1 MEKTIDEKKEMTIKI
16 QTMDSSFPITLP
28 KTSTVQQLKDI
39 ISSKYTIPQIN
50 QRLIF
55 QGKLMQNEKALSFY
69 KITDECVIHLVAK
82 SLEEVNSNNTNDVNN
97 QNNLNNQQVN
107 NLNLNNNN
115 NSLQYEEMFP
125 VIQIPFRSTRRRRR
139 IMMPHF
145 DISESFEALYQ
156 NMISIDNLSKCKKI
170 YSPNINKIE
179 VFDFSKTKYEVGQW
193 VDVKDTIEQW
203 LEAQVMEVQNN
214 KAYVHYNGWGTR
226 WDEWIEFSSP
236 RMRNFK
242 IYTLQSPGSVFMSPY
257 PGIPCDSNIQPQT
270 RNIDCFFYLEK
281 LQDYLKELYSDIQKL
296 VLLRKKNKYSLFNDK
311 GMNFDDKEILFKVTQ
326 VIPFMDRIG
335 RMLSDISLQ
344 FSHLVVNPSFYPQM
358 ILGYKREDMFKG
370 KDEKK
375 NCVTHINQNND
386 SFSIKRNIN
395 IFDNVFD
402 KKSTMEN
409 EERTLDIKKKDNT
422 EIKDKI
428 EKNEKNKEINI
439 ENKELKIENKIENKE
454 IKIENKTENKEIKI
468 ENNIENKE
476 IKIENNIENK
486 EIKTENKEIN
496 IDNKA
501 ENKEIKIEN
510 KTENKEIKIDIKQDK
525 LNETKQEI
533 NELKNEPKQE
543 IKEIKTENK
552 ESNIL
557 KKNDDKHLI
566 KEEEEG
572 EIKTTLKKEET
583 IIKEKE
589 KNENGINKEENN
601 LQEEINNQ
609 NVQSEQNN
617 QIIENHNNERN
628 NNRNHSQS
636 FNGTR
641 TNQRQEQSIQPQN
654 PIFIQTNL
662 GYNLTSSSSEL
673 PFIQR
678 IITSYTI
685 NDRTVGPSSHIAKLI
700 SNQNLF
706 PKVNLQVPGLLS
718 SGEVM
723 MMTGY
728 TPYSEPNFD
737 IYVHTIISNPRNN
750 DNTNNNQNN
759 NNNNQ
764 NNNNNNNSQQRN
776 FMERAVQTEEIKE
789 KNSEDK

>member
-125 VIQIPFRSTRRRRR
+125 VIQISFRSTRRRRR

-375 NCVTHINQNND
+375 NFVTHINQNND

-468 ENNIENKE
+468 
-476 IKIENNIENK
+476 
-486 EIKTENKEIN
+486 
-496 IDNKA
+496 
-501 ENKEIKIEN
+501 
-510 KTENKEIKIDIKQDK
+510 DIKQDK

-533 NELKNEPKQE
+533 KELKNEPKQE
-543 IKEIKTENK
+543 IKEIKAENK

-557 KKNDDKHLI
+557 KKKDDKPLI

-776 FMERAVQTEEIKE
+776 FMEKAVQTEEIKE

>member
-82 SLEEVNSNNTNDVNN
+82 SLEEVNSNNTNDANN

-533 NELKNEPKQE
+533 KELKNEPKQE

-617 QIIENHNNERN
+617 QIIENHNFERN
-628 NNRNHSQS
+628 NNRPHSQS

-759 NNNNQ
+759 NNNN
-764 NNNNNNNSQQRN
+764 NSQQRN

>member
-1 MEKTIDEKKEMTIKI
+1 M
-16 QTMDSSFPITLP
+16 
-28 KTSTVQQLKDI
+28 
-39 ISSKYTIPQIN
+39 
-50 QRLIF
+50 
-55 QGKLMQNEKALSFY
+55 
-69 KITDECVIHLVAK
+69 
-82 SLEEVNSNNTNDVNN
+82 
-97 QNNLNNQQVN
+97 
-107 NLNLNNNN
+107 
-115 NSLQYEEMFP
+115 
-125 VIQIPFRSTRRRRR
+125 
-139 IMMPHF
+139 
-145 DISESFEALYQ
+145 
-156 NMISIDNLSKCKKI
+156 
-170 YSPNINKIE
+170 
-179 VFDFSKTKYEVGQW
+179 
-193 VDVKDTIEQW
+193 
-203 LEAQVMEVQNN
+203 
-214 KAYVHYNGWGTR
+214 
-226 WDEWIEFSSP
+226 
-236 RMRNFK
+236 
-242 IYTLQSPGSVFMSPY
+242 
-257 PGIPCDSNIQPQT
+257 
-270 RNIDCFFYLEK
+270 
-281 LQDYLKELYSDIQKL
+281 
-296 VLLRKKNKYSLFNDK
+296 
-311 GMNFDDKEILFKVTQ
+311 
-326 VIPFMDRIG
+326 
-335 RMLSDISLQ
+335 
-344 FSHLVVNPSFYPQM
+344 
-358 ILGYKREDMFKG
+358 
-370 KDEKK
+370 
-375 NCVTHINQNND
+375 
-386 SFSIKRNIN
+386 
-395 IFDNVFD
+395 
-402 KKSTMEN
+402 
-409 EERTLDIKKKDNT
+409 
-422 EIKDKI
+422 
-428 EKNEKNKEINI
+428 
-439 ENKELKIENKIENKE
+439 
-454 IKIENKTENKEIKI
+454 
-468 ENNIENKE
+468 
-476 IKIENNIENK
+476 
-486 EIKTENKEIN
+486 
-496 IDNKA
+496 
-501 ENKEIKIEN
+501 
-510 KTENKEIKIDIKQDK
+510 
-525 LNETKQEI
+525 
-533 NELKNEPKQE
+533 
-543 IKEIKTENK
+543 
-552 ESNIL
+552 
-557 KKNDDKHLI
+557 I

-617 QIIENHNNERN
+617 QIIENHNFERN
-628 NNRNHSQS
+628 NNRPHSQS

>member
-82 SLEEVNSNNTNDVNN
+82 SLEEVNSNNSNDANN

-203 LEAQVMEVQNN
+203 LEAQVMEVQND

-557 KKNDDKHLI
+557 KKNDDKPLI

-572 EIKTTLKKEET
+572 EIKTTLKKEEK

-589 KNENGINKEENN
+589 TNEKIINKEENN

-617 QIIENHNNERN
+617 QIIENHNFERN
-628 NNRNHSQS
+628 NNRPHSQS